1 MPFGSNVVI
10 IGYLVYNIF
19 MILSIQYAI
28 LKDIYCMA
36 EGKGCMCE
44 EKIRAVVT
52 QFAKEAEKIYGT
64 VLRAVILYGSC
75 ARGDFADDSDIDI
88 MVLLDVAQDE
98 IGIARKKILDVSDQI
113 DLKYDVVLAPV
124 IQSWRLYNQ
133 YMTVSCFYQNV
144 QKEGIKF
151 A

>member
-1 MPFGSNVVI
+1 
-10 IGYLVYNIF
+10 
-19 MILSIQYAI
+19 
-28 LKDIYCMA
+28 
-36 EGKGCMCE
+36 MCE

-52 QFAKEAEKIYGT
+52 QFAKEVKKIYGT

-88 MVLLDVAQDE
+88 MVLLDVGQDE